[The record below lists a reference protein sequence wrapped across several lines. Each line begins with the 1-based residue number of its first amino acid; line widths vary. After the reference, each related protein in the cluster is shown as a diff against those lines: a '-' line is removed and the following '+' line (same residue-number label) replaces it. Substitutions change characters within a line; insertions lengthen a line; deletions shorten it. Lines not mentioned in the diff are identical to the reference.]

1 MKTTFASLFKT
12 PLHKYKYFFIYGNDP
27 IVFDRIILF
36 LSRQSCPRESGDPS
50 PLEIKSEKD
59 LLENPCPQPSLFGDP
74 QTKSLH
80 LVPNVT
86 DKILSQLDHLKEG
99 TFIFT
104 SEKARA
110 QSKLATHFSTC
121 PHSLAVTAYASPIT
135 TSEFDF
141 LAGDL
146 NLPVGF
152 SILLFK
158 TFQND
163 YMGLLAA
170 FEKIKLYGDVPESAY
185 SSFLESCSPSDDL
198 QSLIHPFLLKN
209 LKTASTGL
217 LSISPVDL
225 IPVLRNF
232 LRTFQTLYELMPY
245 KNQPSSILWQKIT
258 PPIFF
263 KDQPIYQA
271 ALSKWSLEQVRG
283 FLESLL
289 ELEYK
294 VKYEKLSLS
303 QLSQELLKKA
313 S

>member
-1 MKTTFASLFKT
+1 MKATFSSLFKA
-12 PLHKYKYFFIYGNDP
+12 PLHQYKYFFIYGNDP
-27 IVFDRIILF
+27 VVFDRIILF
-36 LSRQSCPRESGDPS
+36 LSKTISA
-50 PLEIKSEKD
+50 PLDIKSEKE
-59 LLENPCPQPSLFGDP
+59 LLESPSPQPSLFDDP
-74 QTKSLH
+74 QAKSLF
-80 LVPNVT
+80 LVSNVT
-86 DKILSQLDHLKEG
+86 DKILSHLDRLGEG

-110 QSKLATHFSTC
+110 KSKLVTHFSSC

-135 TSEFDF
+135 TSEFEF

-146 NLPVGF
+146 KLPGAF
-152 SILLFK
+152 SSLLFK

-163 YMGLLAA
+163 YMGLLAT
-170 FEKIKLYGDVPESAY
+170 FEKIKLYGDVPEPAY
-185 SSFLESCSPSDDL
+185 GSFLESCGSSDDL

-209 LKTASTGL
+209 LKAASEGL
-217 LSISPVDL
+217 GSINSADL
-225 IPVLRNF
+225 IPTLRTF

-245 KNQPSSILWQKIT
+245 KNRPDAIQWQRFT

-271 ALSKWSLEQVRG
+271 ALSKWSREQVKS
-283 FLESLL
+283 FLEAILT
-289 ELEYK
+289 LEYK

-303 QLSQELLKKA
+303 HLSQELLERA